1 MFLMF
6 YPLLIALN
14 DKYIFTLQHLMTF
27 NLTPHSQTLNYRVY
41 NARCAHDSTFT
52 EEPTTYSSPEEQEFY
67 YYYHLFWKEFEQQL
81 YEELSRK
88 DITDS
93 SHPSFK

>member
-1 MFLMF
+1 MASITTTH
-6 YPLLIALN
+6 P
-14 DKYIFTLQHLMTF
+14 
-27 NLTPHSQTLNYRVY
+27 QTLNHCANCRVY
-41 NARCAHDSTFT
+41 NAHNAHSAHDSTLA

-67 YYYHLFWKEFEQQL
+67 HYYHLFWKEFEQQL